1 MVRRVFFSF
10 YYENDLS
17 RAMVIKNNWALK
29 ENEESGFINKAEFE
43 RIKRDGEESI
53 KRWIDKQLS
62 GTSVTVVLIGS
73 ETLDSKYVQYEI
85 EQSHERGNA
94 IIALKIG
101 KVKNLSQKT
110 SISQSVVKIIGKK
123 KNGELLWFD
132 EIIDREYDYIKN
144 DGFNNL
150 EKWIENVDKVKEK

>member
-1 MVRRVFFSF
+1 MARRVFFSF

-43 RIKRDGEESI
+43 GIKRDGEESI
-53 KRWIDKQLS
+53 RRWIDKQLA
-62 GTSVTVVLIGS
+62 GTSVTVVLVGS

-85 EQSHERGNA
+85 EQSYERGNA

-110 SISQSVVKIIGKK
+110 SISQSVVKIVGEKK
-123 KNGELLWFD
+123 RWRTAL
-132 EIIDREYDYIKN
+132 
-144 DGFNNL
+144 
-150 EKWIENVDKVKEK
+150 V

>member
-1 MVRRVFFSF
+1 MARRVFFSF

-17 RAMVIKNNWALK
+17 RALVVKNNWALK
-29 ENEESGFINKAEFE
+29 ENEESGFINKGEFE

-53 KRWIDKQLS
+53 RRWIDKQLA

-73 ETLDSKYVQYEI
+73 ETLDSEYVQYEI
-85 EQSHERGNA
+85 EKSYERGNA

-110 SISQSVVKIIGKK
+110 SISQSVVKIVGKK
-123 KNGELLWFD
+123 PMVNCFGLM
-132 EIIDREYDYIKN
+132 RS
-144 DGFNNL
+144 
-150 EKWIENVDKVKEK
+150 

>member
-1 MVRRVFFSF
+1 MSKRVFFSF

-17 RAMVIKNNWALK
+17 RALVVKNNWALK

-43 RIKRDGEESI
+43 GIKRDGEDSI
-53 KRWIDKQLS
+53 RRWIDKQLA

-85 EQSHERGNA
+85 EQSYERGNA
-94 IIALKIG
+94 IMALKIG
-101 KVKNLSQKT
+101 KIKNLSQKT
-110 SISQSVVKIIGKK
+110 SISQSVVKIVGKK

-132 EIIDREYDYIKN
+132 EIIDGEYDYIKN
-144 DGFNNL
+144 DGYNNL
-150 EKWIENVDKVKEK
+150 EKWIENLDKVKER

>member
-1 MVRRVFFSF
+1 M
-10 YYENDLS
+10 
-17 RAMVIKNNWALK
+17 NWALK

>member
-1 MVRRVFFSF
+1 MARRVFFSF

-17 RAMVIKNNWALK
+17 RALVVKNNWALK
-29 ENEESGFINKAEFE
+29 ENEESGFINKGEFE

-53 KRWIDKQLS
+53 RRWIDKQLA

-73 ETLDSKYVQYEI
+73 ETLDSEYVQYEI
-85 EQSHERGNA
+85 EKSYERGNA

-110 SISQSVVKIIGKK
+110 SISQSVVKIVGKK
-123 KNGELLWFD
+123 ANGELLWFD
-132 EIIDREYDYIKN
+132 EIIDGEYDYIKMMAIITLSN
-144 DGFNNL
+144 GL
-150 EKWIENVDKVKEK
+150 KTSIK

>member
-1 MVRRVFFSF
+1 MARRVFFSF

-17 RAMVIKNNWALK
+17 RALVVKNNWALK
-29 ENEESGFINKAEFE
+29 ENEESGFINKGEFE

-53 KRWIDKQLS
+53 RRWIDKQLA

-73 ETLDSKYVQYEI
+73 ETLDSEYVQYEI
-85 EQSHERGNA
+85 EKSYERGNA

-110 SISQSVVKIIGKK
+110 SISQSVVKIVGKK
-123 KNGELLWFD
+123 ANGELLWFD
-132 EIIDREYDYIKN
+132 EIINGEYDYIKN
-144 DGFNNL
+144 DGYNNL
-150 EKWIENVDKVKEK
+150 EQWIENVDKVKER

>member
-1 MVRRVFFSF
+1 MSKRVFFSF

-17 RAMVIKNNWALK
+17 RALVVKNNWALK

-53 KRWIDKQLS
+53 RRWIDKQLA
-62 GTSVTVVLIGS
+62 GTTVTVVLIGS

-85 EQSHERGNA
+85 EQSHERGNS

-101 KVKNLSQKT
+101 KIKNLSQKT
-110 SISQSVVKIIGKK
+110 SISQSVVKIVGKK
-123 KNGELLWFD
+123 KNGELLWLD
-132 EIIDREYDYIKN
+132 EIIDGEYDYIKN
-144 DGFNNL
+144 DGYNNL
-150 EKWIENVDKVKEK
+150 EKWIENVDKVKEQ

>member
-1 MVRRVFFSF
+1 MARRVFFSF

-17 RAMVIKNNWALK
+17 RALVVKNNWALK
-29 ENEESGFINKAEFE
+29 ENEESGLINKGEFE

-53 KRWIDKQLS
+53 RRWIDKQLA

-73 ETLDSKYVQYEI
+73 ETLDSEYVQYEI
-85 EQSHERGNA
+85 EKSYERGNA

-110 SISQSVVKIIGKK
+110 SISQSVVKIVGKK
-123 KNGELLWFD
+123 ANGELLWFD
-132 EIIDREYDYIKN
+132 EIIDGEYDYIKN
-144 DGFNNL
+144 DGYNNL
-150 EKWIENVDKVKEK
+150 EQWIENVDKVKER

>member
-1 MVRRVFFSF
+1 MAKRVFFSF

-17 RAMVIKNNWALK
+17 RALVVINNWALK
-29 ENEESGFINKAEFE
+29 ENEESGFINKGEFE

-53 KRWIDKQLS
+53 RRWIDKQLA

-73 ETLDSKYVQYEI
+73 ETLDSEYVQYEI
-85 EQSHERGNA
+85 EKSYERGNA

-110 SISQSVVKIIGKK
+110 SISQSVVKIVGKK
-123 KNGELLWFD
+123 ANGELLWFD
-132 EIIDREYDYIKN
+132 EIIDGEYDYIKN
-144 DGFNNL
+144 DGYNNL
-150 EKWIENVDKVKEK
+150 EQWIENVDKVKER